1 MPGDADA
8 TRRRILDAATRE
20 FSAHGI
26 AGARVDRIAD
36 DAGSNKAM
44 IYRYFGSKDA
54 LFEAVFEAVVV
65 QTADD
70 VPIDPDDLPG
80 YAVRLYDRH
89 REQPAPLRIGTW
101 DWLERRG
108 AGMAGEAVRRAAAG
122 KVAVIADAQARG
134 TIGAALPPTEL
145 MTMILVL
152 SRAGLAYGVPP
163 DVPED
168 VAAQREAIRTAVA
181 LLVG

>member
-1 MPGDADA
+1 MPGDANA
-8 TRRRILDAATRE
+8 TRRRILDAAVCE
-20 FSAHGI
+20 FSAYGI
-26 AGARVDRIAD
+26 AGARVDRIAGG
-36 DAGSNKAM
+36 AGSNKAM

-65 QTADD
+65 RTVDD

-89 REQPAPLRIGTW
+89 REQPAPLRIGSW

-108 AGMAGEAVRRAAAG
+108 VGMAGAAVRRAAAG

-134 TIGAALPPTEL
+134 TIGTALPATEL
-145 MTMILVL
+145 MTMILAL
-152 SRAGLAYGVPP
+152 SRAGLAYGA
-163 DVPED
+163 PED
-168 VAAQREAIRTAVA
+168 VAPHREAIRTAVA
-181 LLVG
+181 LLVAPS